1 MNFETLDRKV
11 LSNDKTKINIT
22 IPTVIFASTT
32 EITAVHMVTQ
42 DQVGR
47 IDLIS
52 LMYYGN
58 SNYCDYILKWNNIS
72 NPFIL
77 AEGDELEIPDKV
89 AALASII
96 PIIMI
101 NRTTNSIS
109 IRDQFIDTKRIPAI
123 DASRI
128 AYLQRKASLKYN
140 GSRQILPPN
149 LLKEGDTNII
159 ISNGII
165 TI

>member
-32 EITAVHMVTQ
+32 EITAIHNVTQ

-77 AEGDELEIPDKV
+77 AEGDELEIPDKA
-89 AALASII
+89 AALTSII
-96 PIIMI
+96 PIIMV
-101 NRTTNSIS
+101 NRTNNFIS

-123 DASRI
+123 DSARVE
-128 AYLQRKASLKYN
+128 YLQRKASQKYN
-140 GSRQILPPN
+140 GSKQILPPN
-149 LLKEGDTNII
+149 FLKEGDTNIT